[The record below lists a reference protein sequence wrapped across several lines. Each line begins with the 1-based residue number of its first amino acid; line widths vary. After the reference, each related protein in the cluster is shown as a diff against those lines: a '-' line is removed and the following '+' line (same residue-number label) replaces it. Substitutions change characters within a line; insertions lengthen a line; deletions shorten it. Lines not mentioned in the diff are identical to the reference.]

1 MLAGERAEPGHR
13 QDEGA
18 QRRDVAYEQDA
29 RARREPCRNGVEE
42 LVLAERRP
50 RQRGDD
56 DLRAG
61 ESRDLV
67 PEDPLGAVLVVG
79 QQDLVAS
86 PELDASRHRIEP
98 GRHVRNEPEVVSR
111 RRADVPGDALPDP
124 RQPGGK
130 PAGEEQHRLE
140 LELAPQLVLAL
151 EDGAWHGTE
160 AAVVEERHLGVEHE
174 QLAKLLGARW
184 HGREGASRLGGER
197 KLHVDLHLGD
207 PDLDVDAERAGML
220 EALVAEDGQV
230 GLAVQAGRL
239 AAEGLDDERRVREV
253 NDARSLGVSRL
264 EKHARS
270 IAAGSDGVG
279 PAEEGRERRRA
290 GPMAP
295 PLGFVARCRPG

>member
-1 MLAGERAEPGHR
+1 MRA
-13 QDEGA
+13 
-18 QRRDVAYEQDA
+18 
-29 RARREPCRNGVEE
+29 REPCRDRVEE

-86 PELDASRHRIEP
+86 PELDASRHRIEAC
-98 GRHVRNEPEVVSR
+98 RHVRNEPEVVPR
-111 RRADVPGDALPDP
+111 RRADVPGDALSHP
-124 RQPGGK
+124 REPRGK

-140 LELAPQLVLAL
+140 LELAPQLVLPL

-174 QLAKLLGARW
+174 QLAELLGARW
-184 HGREGASRLGGER
+184 HGREGASRLGRER

-230 GLAVQAGRL
+230 GLAVEAGRL
-239 AAEGLDDERRVREV
+239 AAEGFDDERRVREV

-264 EKHARS
+264 EKHAPQYRRGLGRGRRRPRRRGN
-270 IAAGSDGVG
+270 A
-279 PAEEGRERRRA
+279 EGR
-290 GPMAP
+290 GHPAP
-295 PLGFVARCRPG
+295 PLAFVALAVPG